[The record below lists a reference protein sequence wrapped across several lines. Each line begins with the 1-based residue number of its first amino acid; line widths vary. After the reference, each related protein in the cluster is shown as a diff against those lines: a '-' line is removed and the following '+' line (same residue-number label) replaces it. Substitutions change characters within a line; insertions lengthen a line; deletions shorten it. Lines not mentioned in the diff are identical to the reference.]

1 MDSKKKKEYD
11 DKEFA
16 PCDLKVIILGDS
28 AVGKS
33 KFEFLFIVDWSKDSC

>member
-1 MDSKKKKEYD
+1 MDKNKKKSLKEYD
-11 DKEFA
+11 DQEFA

-33 KFEFLFIVDWSKDSC
+33 KYIIIMNLG